1 MSFPTL
7 KKGSNSESVGDWQA
21 FLRGQNL
28 YFGAVDNDFGAGTEK
43 ATIAFQ
49 TKYALTPDGEVG
61 KKTCEKAVLLGFHIE
76 VSASPSLTAKPKFPP
91 LTGNASRERLF
102 GKFEYHASPTADN
115 PERIVI
121 TDDWAKKNIVKVS
134 LPALSKATGGK
145 YTSMYW
151 HKSADEQLVKFFEEL
166 EKQNLHTKILSF
178 AGSYVPR
185 FIRGSRSQLSN
196 HSWGTAFDINVPYN
210 GLNKTPA
217 QIGQKGCVRE
227 LVPIA
232 HEFGFYWGGNF
243 SRPDG
248 MHFEI
253 AVVQNW

>member
-1 MSFPTL
+1 M
-7 KKGSNSESVGDWQA
+7 
-21 FLRGQNL
+21 
-28 YFGAVDNDFGAGTEK
+28 
-43 ATIAFQ
+43 
-49 TKYALTPDGEVG
+49 
-61 KKTCEKAVLLGFHIE
+61 C
-76 VSASPSLTAKPKFPP
+76 
-91 LTGNASRERLF
+91 NASREKLF
-102 GKFEYHASPTADN
+102 GKFAYHASPTADN

-151 HKSADEQLVKFFEEL
+151 HKSAEAQLVKFFEEL

-217 QIGQKGCVRE
+217 LIGQKGCVRD

-232 HEFGFYWGGNF
+232 HEYGFYWGGNF

-253 AVVQNW
+253 AVLW

>member
-1 MSFPTL
+1 MSFTTF
-7 KKGSNSESVGDWQA
+7 KKGVKSEMVGDWQA

-28 YFGAVDNDFGAGTEK
+28 YFGAVDNDFGSGTEQ

-49 TKYALTPDGEVG
+49 KKYALTPDGEVG
-61 KKTCEKAVLLGFHIE
+61 KKTYEKAVLLGFYIE
-76 VSASPSLTAKPKFPP
+76 NTVSPSLTAKPSFPP
-91 LTGNASRERLF
+91 LTGNASREKLF
-102 GKFEYHASPTADN
+102 GKFEYRASPTADN

-151 HKSADEQLVKFFEEL
+151 HKSAEAQLVKFFEEL

-217 QIGQKGCVRE
+217 LIGQKGCVRD

-232 HEFGFYWGGNF
+232 HDYGFYWGGNF

-248 MHFEI
+248 MHYEI
-253 AVVQNW
+253 AVLQ

>member
-1 MSFPTL
+1 MSFTTL
-7 KKGSNSESVGDWQA
+7 KKGVKSEMVGDWQA

-28 YFGAVDNDFGAGTEK
+28 YFGAVDNDFGAGTQK

-61 KKTCEKAVLLGFHIE
+61 KKTFEKAVLLGFHIE
-76 VSASPSLTAKPKFPP
+76 ASASPSLTTKPNFAP

-102 GKFEYHASPTADN
+102 GKFEYRASPTADN

-121 TDDWAKKNIVKVS
+121 TDDWAKNNIVKVS

-217 QIGQKGCVRE
+217 LIGQKGCIRE

-232 HEFGFYWGGNF
+232 HDYGFYWGGNF

-253 AVVQNW
+253 AVLR

>member
-28 YFGAVDNDFGAGTEK
+28 YFGAVDDDFGAGTEK

-49 TKYALTPDGEVG
+49 TKYALIPDGEVG

-76 VSASPSLTAKPKFPP
+76 ASVSPSLTAKPNFAP

-232 HEFGFYWGGNF
+232 H
-243 SRPDG
+243 
-248 MHFEI
+248 
-253 AVVQNW
+253 

>member
-7 KKGSNSESVGDWQA
+7 KKGSNSETVGDWQA

-28 YFGAVDNDFGAGTEK
+28 YFGAVDNDFGAGTQK

-61 KKTCEKAVLLGFHIE
+61 KKTFEKAVLLGFHVE
-76 VSASPSLTAKPKFPP
+76 VSASPSLTTKPNFAP

-253 AVVQNW
+253 AVLWK